1 MEIKYLAF
9 RLDIYLII
17 WNNIVNIASKK
28 MNSNDK
34 EKDLQQPLILSID
47 DDYSIIRQFIDG
59 DKSAFQILVKRHKEK
74 VRNIIY
80 ITMNNSALVDDIAQD
95 VFITVFRNLKHFRF
109 ESQFTTWLYRITVNK
124 CKDYLRRINVRKI
137 FSPIEDGYDVS
148 EYSTP
153 VENNDISKIVMDAI
167 SKLPVK
173 LRMPL
178 ILKDI
183 EGFSYQEIS
192 ETLKCEMGTVKS
204 RIFRGREKLKEILQ
218 PLEKELME

>member
-1 MEIKYLAF
+1 MI
-9 RLDIYLII
+9 
-17 WNNIVNIASKK
+17 SKEE
-28 MNSNDK
+28 
-34 EKDLQQPLILSID
+34 EKDLQQPQILSID

-95 VFITVFRNLKHFRF
+95 VFITVYRNLKHFRY
-109 ESQFTTWLYRITVNK
+109 ESQFTTWLYRITVNR
-124 CKDYLRRINVRKI
+124 CKDYLRKMNVRKI
-137 FSPIEDGYDVS
+137 FFPIEEGAEVS
-148 EYSTP
+148 EYSSP
-153 VENNDISKIVMDAI
+153 VENNDVSRIVMDAI
-167 SKLPVK
+167 SKIPVK

-192 ETLKCEMGTVKS
+192 ETLNCEMGTVKS

-218 PLEKELME
+218 PLEKELMN

>member
-1 MEIKYLAF
+1 MI
-9 RLDIYLII
+9 
-17 WNNIVNIASKK
+17 SK
-28 MNSNDK
+28 DK
-34 EKDLQQPLILSID
+34 EKDLQQPQILSID

-59 DKSAFQILVKRHKEK
+59 DKFAFQILVKRHKEK

-95 VFITVFRNLKHFRF
+95 VFITVYRNLKHFRF
-109 ESQFTTWLYRITVNK
+109 ESQFTTWLYRITVNR
-124 CKDYLRRINVRKI
+124 CKDYLRKMNVRKI
-137 FSPIEDGYDVS
+137 FFPIEEGTEIS
-148 EYSTP
+148 EYPTP
-153 VENNDISKIVMDAI
+153 VEDNDISRIVMDAI

-218 PLEKELME
+218 PLEKELMN

>member
-1 MEIKYLAF
+1 MI
-9 RLDIYLII
+9 
-17 WNNIVNIASKK
+17 SK
-28 MNSNDK
+28 DK
-34 EKDLQQPLILSID
+34 EKDLQQPQILSID

-59 DKSAFQILVKRHKEK
+59 DKSAFQVLVKRHKEK

-95 VFITVFRNLKHFRF
+95 VFITVYRNLKHFRF
-109 ESQFTTWLYRITVNK
+109 ESQFTTWLYRVTVNR
-124 CKDYLRRINVRKI
+124 CKDYLRKINVRKI
-137 FSPIEDGYDVS
+137 FFPIEEGSEIS

-153 VENNDISKIVMDAI
+153 VENNDISRIVMDAI

-218 PLEKELME
+218 PLEKELML

>member
-1 MEIKYLAF
+1 MI
-9 RLDIYLII
+9 
-17 WNNIVNIASKK
+17 
-28 MNSNDK
+28 SNDN
-34 EKDLQQPLILSID
+34 EKDLQQPQIVSIG

-59 DKSAFQILVKRHKEK
+59 DKSSFQILVKRHKEK

-95 VFITVFRNLKHFRF
+95 VFITVYKNLKYFRF
-109 ESQFTTWLYRITVNK
+109 ESQFTTWLYRITVNR
-124 CKDYLRRINVRKI
+124 CKDYLRKMNVRRI
-137 FSPIEDGYDVS
+137 FSPIEEGTEIS

-153 VENNDISKIVMDAI
+153 VEDNDISRIVMDAI

-192 ETLKCEMGTVKS
+192 ESLNCEMGTVKS

-218 PLEKELME
+218 PLEKELMN

>member
-1 MEIKYLAF
+1 
-9 RLDIYLII
+9 
-17 WNNIVNIASKK
+17 
-28 MNSNDK
+28 MNSKDKDK
-34 EKDLQQPLILSID
+34 ELQQPQIASFD
-47 DDYSIIRQFIDG
+47 DDYDIIRQFIDG
-59 DKSAFQILVKRHKEK
+59 DKSAFQTLVKRHKEK

-80 ITMNNSALVDDIAQD
+80 LTMNNSALVDDIAQD
-95 VFITVFRNLKHFRF
+95 VFITIYRNLKHFRF

-124 CKDYLRRINVRKI
+124 CKDYIRRMNVRRI
-137 FSPIEDGYDVS
+137 FSPLDEGIEVS
-148 EYSTP
+148 EHSSP
-153 VENNDISKIVMDAI
+153 IEERDISKIVTEAI

-192 ETLKCEMGTVKS
+192 ETLNCEMGTVKS
-204 RIFRGREKLKEILQ
+204 RIFRGREKLKEILE

>member
-1 MEIKYLAF
+1 MI
-9 RLDIYLII
+9 
-17 WNNIVNIASKK
+17 SKEE
-28 MNSNDK
+28 DK
-34 EKDLQQPLILSID
+34 ELQQPQILSFD
-47 DDYSIIRQFIDG
+47 DDYSIIRRFLDG
-59 DKSAFQILVKRHKEK
+59 DGAAFQILVKRHKEK

-95 VFITVFRNLKHFRF
+95 VFITVYRNLKHFRF
-109 ESQFTTWLYRITVNK
+109 ESQFTTWLYRITVNR
-124 CKDYLRRINVRKI
+124 CKDYLRKMNVRKI
-137 FSPIEDGYDVS
+137 FFPVEDGMNISD
-148 EYSTP
+148 YSTP

-178 ILKDI
+178 IMKDI

-192 ETLKCEMGTVKS
+192 ESLSCEMGTVKS

-218 PLEKELME
+218 PFEKELMG

>member
-1 MEIKYLAF
+1 MI
-9 RLDIYLII
+9 
-17 WNNIVNIASKK
+17 SKEEE
-28 MNSNDK
+28 
-34 EKDLQQPLILSID
+34 EKDLQQPQILSID
-47 DDYSIIRQFIDG
+47 DDYSIIRQFVDG

-95 VFITVFRNLKHFRF
+95 VFITVYRNLKHFRY
-109 ESQFTTWLYRITVNK
+109 ESQFTTWLYRITVNR
-124 CKDYLRRINVRKI
+124 CKDYLRKMNVRKI
-137 FSPIEDGYDVS
+137 FFPIEEGAEVS
-148 EYSTP
+148 EYSSP
-153 VENNDISKIVMDAI
+153 VENNDVSRIVMDAI

-192 ETLKCEMGTVKS
+192 ETLNCEMGTVKS
-204 RIFRGREKLKEILQ
+204 RIFRGRENLKEILQ
-218 PLEKELME
+218 PLEKELMN